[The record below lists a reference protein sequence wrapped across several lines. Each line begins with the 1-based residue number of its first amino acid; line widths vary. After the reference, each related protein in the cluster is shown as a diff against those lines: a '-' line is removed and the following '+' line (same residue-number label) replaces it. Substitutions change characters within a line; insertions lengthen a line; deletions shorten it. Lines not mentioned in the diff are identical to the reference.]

1 MPENRRNCRR
11 RPESDTGSAAVP
23 VRSMMD
29 PEKPKEEERNGEE
42 PGEEYHFLRETV
54 KRPAFDL
61 GAFARK
67 ALTAAVLGVIFGVC
81 AALVFHSVKPGKDS
95 DGPKQVT
102 IAPDS
107 RSVSSAP
114 PQEESGGTDSSTASS
129 EPESR
134 TESVP
139 ESGEDREKTE
149 EELLRERL
157 EEYRSLNA
165 AMEAAAEIP
174 SKSVVTVYGMTE
186 EDDWFRIDEEGAF
199 VSGVIVAD
207 NEQSLLILT
216 TYGAIRDADEIR
228 IVFADGT
235 RAAGTLLSRD
245 PSTGLAVVQVEKDLL
260 TEETLDAS
268 PVAELGNSFI
278 LRKGEPVIAIG
289 SPTGEKSS
297 MVYGEVTSLGRLLS
311 LTDCEYSLISTNM
324 MGSSGGSGVLINLNG
339 QVVGILCPDVSDQTV
354 IRGIPISPVKSL
366 IERLSNNRPISYLG
380 VRGQD
385 VTREVSESTG
395 IPQGVYVTAVDT
407 DSPAFSAGIQN
418 GDVITFFGE
427 SEVAALEMLHT
438 RLLGLEPGEVI
449 PVKVMRRGAEG
460 YVEFEFSVTLG
471 SAQ

>member
-1 MPENRRNCRR
+1 
-11 RPESDTGSAAVP
+11 
-23 VRSMMD
+23 MD
-29 PEKPKEEERNGEE
+29 PEKPREEKRSGEE
-42 PGEEYHFLRETV
+42 PEEEYHFLRETV
-54 KRPAFDL
+54 KKPAFDL

-95 DGPKQVT
+95 EAPKQVT

-107 RSVSSAP
+107 RS
-114 PQEESGGTDSSTASS
+114 DSSVSTQPEPGGGESSKVPGASS

-134 TESVP
+134 AESVP
-139 ESGEDREKTE
+139 ESGEGREKTE

-165 AMEAAAEIP
+165 AMEAAAEAP
-174 SKSVVTVYGMTE
+174 SRSVVTVYGMTE

-199 VSGVIVAD
+199 VSGLVVAD

-216 TYGAIRDADEIR
+216 TYGAIREADEIR
-228 IVFADGT
+228 IVFPDGA
-235 RAAGTLLSRD
+235 RAEGSLLARD
-245 PSTGLAVVQVEKDLL
+245 PSTGLAVVQVEKSALP
-260 TEETLDAS
+260 EETLDAS

-289 SPTGEKSS
+289 SPTGEKNSL
-297 MVYGEVTSLGRLLS
+297 VYGEVTSLGRLLS

-366 IERLSNNRPISYLG
+366 IERLSNDRPISYLG

-395 IPQGVYVTAVDT
+395 IPQGVYVTSVET

-427 SEVAALEMLHT
+427 SEAGTLEMLHT
-438 RLLGLEPGEVI
+438 RLLGLEPGAVI

-460 YVEFEFSVTLG
+460 YVEFDFSVTL
-471 SAQ
+471 SSIQ